1 MENQIFGCKTYRLLE
16 YLVDGCFLLGAE
28 GFMDTRYCK
37 SRLRETEVHIAV
49 LSAFFRNS
57 RKYNFYWRKR
67 FTF

>member
-49 LSAFFRNS
+49 LSAFFVIHVS
-57 RKYNFYWRKR
+57 IISPSEKR